1 MATLAK
7 TSPTLKA
14 STVIRLITLVS
25 FVLALVAIVALFL
38 LENPDRFKNQIS
50 QGIES
55 ATGYEVT
62 FEGELS
68 WRYWPPIAINAE
80 QIRLGIPGEPP
91 FIKLEQLS
99 VDIDLIP
106 LITQQRI
113 IDVNEIAIAGGQVSL
128 LVDGS
133 GNANWELTTTDISAP
148 PGDSDSPEI
157 AQTST
162 LQYFLVED
170 LEISY
175 VNEQTAQNYD
185 VVLTRLGTSALTSDR
200 PFDISLIVSLQDNLG
215 NLKAS
220 IESTGQL
227 QYHGSNDQFGFDE
240 LITTIKLVADGKRYP
255 EVSLVSKGQWRPS
268 QEAIVLTRNDIRMSS
283 ANIAS
288 SGVINLAGTT
298 PRYDGV
304 INLQTADPSQL
315 SRDFDIEL
323 PVKFLNLTADIAID
337 PTLIHMRTL
346 EGEFDDSKFTGTAMF
361 ELTPT
366 TAITADLRIDKLDTT
381 DYLSDSTG
389 ADTADTAGASHVAT
403 ASNAPVD
410 SEFIPIELLRDTR
423 LKAIL
428 RVALLVVDGG
438 ELINAKLELK
448 NDGRVV
454 DLIANASGYN
464 GRIVLSAN
472 TQLTGAIS
480 TEFKLTLDRLDIAEF
495 VEVEGITGTLTANA
509 NVKFDG
515 SLLSQL
521 STTLVG
527 KSTFV
532 IKDGTLDVS
541 PLKSV
546 AATIS
551 AITGKTTSVSE
562 WPDIMPF
569 DNMVGDHVFTDGIE
583 AGQVFNASLEN
594 ISITALG
601 GINLQAETLNYD
613 VTTLLKKTE
622 SGKFNISDQLANTR
636 WPLICSGKFSDSP
649 ADLCLGKDGAIN
661 QLVTDIAKQD
671 LQRRGNKKIE
681 QLINDKVPEE
691 YKDITAD
698 LFKNLFK
705 KK

>member
-7 TSPTLKA
+7 TSPTLKT
-14 STVIRLITLVS
+14 STVIRLIALVS
-25 FVLALVAIVALFL
+25 LLLALVATVALFL

-50 QGIES
+50 QAIES

-113 IDVNEIAIAGGQVSL
+113 IDVNEIAITGGQVSL
-128 LVDGS
+128 LVDAS
-133 GNANWELTTTDISAP
+133 GNANWALTTTDIPPA
-148 PGDSDSPEI
+148 PGDPDSPEI

-162 LQYFLVED
+162 LQHFLVED

-185 VVLTRLGTSALTSDR
+185 VVLTRLGTSALTADR

-227 QYHGSNDQFGFDE
+227 QYYGSNDQFGFDE
-240 LITTIKLVADGKRYP
+240 LITTIKLVVGGKRYP
-255 EVSLVSKGQWRPS
+255 EINLVSKGQWRPS
-268 QEAIVLTRNDIRMSS
+268 QEAVVLTRNDIRMSS

-288 SGVINLAGTT
+288 SGVINLGAAT

-304 INLQTADPSQL
+304 VNLQTADPSQL

-346 EGEFDDSKFTGTAMF
+346 EGEFDDSKFRGTAML

-389 ADTADTAGASHVAT
+389 ADTAGASNVAT
-403 ASNAPVD
+403 ASDAPVD
-410 SEFIPIELLRDTR
+410 SELIPVELLRDTR

-438 ELINAKLELK
+438 ELSNAKLELK

-454 DLIANASGYN
+454 DLIANASGYK

-472 TQLTGAIS
+472 TQLSGAIS
-480 TEFKLTLDRLDIAEF
+480 SQFKLTLDRLDISEF

-515 SLLSQL
+515 SMLSQL

-551 AITGKTTSVSE
+551 SITGKTTSVSE